1 MQKIKQLYR
10 RTPRLVIFLIL
21 PLAIFMYLRIF
32 PDRDLRIWGLTWNT
46 RLIHYY
52 GVSFA
57 SFMALVTALFAGAA
71 LGAKATART
80 LFITLAFSAISA
92 LLLIS
97 GITTPGVLLPGPI
110 SETFRWSLRLS
121 LFVGALFFAIA
132 VTPWPHHI
140 ERTIVRYRQTISLV
154 LLLFYV
160 LFLVIAFA
168 FTAPLDFLT
177 QLDPI
182 LANTL
187 ATISVAS
194 YTWAGW
200 LTYRRY
206 KKDNRRI
213 DRQLAIAMILLAEA
227 QIFMAFG
234 VWGRL
239 SWLLSHTLI
248 LIALADALY
257 ALLVA
262 FQSTQQIRAAH
273 YFGALGSIIIVGLS
287 LIIGEVGMGFLQ
299 IAVNRST
306 VVTMTLAQGGLSF
319 IVLYFIVVHL
329 DKLIAERNEALKREQ
344 HLRNELTQLIVH
356 DLKNPLSVIT
366 SGLSLVARGQFA
378 NSPETQ
384 QSLVAQLEES
394 GQNLISLI
402 NDLLDVERMEA
413 GKLMPEKTAVNL
425 KSLIGERVQAYR
437 ILAQTNKQ
445 ELKLFMPAAPVKV
458 SVDQNLIE
466 RVMNNLLANALK
478 FTPEEGEIVVT
489 LSLANE
495 DVVIF
500 VDDNG
505 PGVPDSEREHIFE
518 KFGQIER
525 AERRGSGLGLTFCKM
540 AVEAHGGTVTILDSP
555 LGGARFVVRLPRGSA
570 AETVDVNNGAEEQN
584 PLGSSFVSA

>member
-57 SFMALVTALFAGAA
+57 SFMALITALFAGAA

-177 QLDPI
+177 RLDPI

-306 VVTMTLAQGGLSF
+306 VVTMALAQGGLSF
-319 IVLYFIVVHL
+319 LVLYIIVLHL

-384 QSLVAQLEES
+384 QSLITQLEES

-402 NDLLDVERMEA
+402 DDLLDVERMEA

-445 ELKLFMPAAPVKV
+445 ELKLFMPSVPVKV

-478 FTPEEGEIVVT
+478 FTPEGGEIAVT

-505 PGVPDSEREHIFE
+505 PGVPNFEREHIFE

-540 AVEAHGGTVTILDSP
+540 AVEAHGGSVTVLDSL
-555 LGGARFVVRLPRGSA
+555 LGGARFVVRLPRGSF
-570 AETVDVNNGAEEQN
+570 AETANASNGAGEQN
-584 PLGSSFVSA
+584 QFGSSFVSA

>member
-10 RTPRLVIFLIL
+10 RIPRLVIYLIL
-21 PLAIFMYLRIF
+21 PLAIFIYLRIF

-52 GVSFA
+52 SVSFA
-57 SFMALVTALFAGAA
+57 SFMALITALFAGAA
-71 LGAKATART
+71 LGAKTTART
-80 LFITLAFSAISA
+80 LFITLAFAAISA
-92 LLLIS
+92 ILLIS

-132 VTPWPHHI
+132 VTPWPRHI
-140 ERTIVRYRQTISLV
+140 ERTIVRYRQTIFLT

-168 FTAPLDFLT
+168 FTTPLEFLT
-177 QLDPI
+177 QFDPF
-182 LANTL
+182 LTNTL

-227 QIFMAFG
+227 QIFMTFG

-248 LIALADALY
+248 LVALADALY

-273 YFGALGSIIIVGLS
+273 YFGALGSIIIIGLS

-306 VVTMTLAQGGLSF
+306 VVTLALAQGGLSF
-319 IVLYFIVVHL
+319 LVLYIIVLHL

-366 SGLSLVARGQFA
+366 SGLSLVSRGQFA
-378 NSPETQ
+378 HSPETQ
-384 QSLVAQLEES
+384 QKLVAQLEES
-394 GQNLISLI
+394 GQNLIRLI

-413 GKLMPEKTAVNL
+413 GKLVPEKGVVDL
-425 KSLIGERVQAYR
+425 KSLIGERIQAYR

-445 ELKLFMPAAPVKV
+445 ELKLFMPTAPVKV
-458 SVDQNLIE
+458 SVDRDLIE

-478 FTPEEGEIVVT
+478 FTPEEGVIAVT
-489 LSLANE
+489 LSRAHK

-505 PGVPDSEREHIFE
+505 PGVPVSERERIFE

-540 AVEAHGGTVTILDSP
+540 AVEAHGGLLTVLDSP
-555 LGGARFVVRLPRGSA
+555 WGGARFVVHLPHGLLV
-570 AETVDVNNGAEEQN
+570 ETVEADDSTGEQN
-584 PLGSSFVSA
+584 SLGSSFVSA